1 MQTFIHADIFF
12 FITSIAVV
20 VFLILGSI
28 TFWYVIGILRNIK
41 KASDKIEDK
50 IEVASEHAEDLYHSI
65 KESFL
70 FAMLF
75 GKKKSKPKNKV

>member
-12 FITSIAVV
+12 FVTTIAVIM
-20 VFLILGSI
+20 FLILGSI
-28 TFWYVIGILRNIK
+28 AFYYIIGILRNIK
-41 KASDKIEDK
+41 KASDKIEQK
-50 IEVASEHAEDLYHSI
+50 IEVASEHADDLYHSI

-75 GKKKSKPKNKV
+75 GKKKEKAKK